1 VSSYADSPLQEFT
14 FQDLDIAAN
23 IAGSIQNAENW
34 KFTKT
39 SIRAADGSH
48 VVVKDSRGITGLEG
62 Q

>member
-1 VSSYADSPLQEFT
+1 LQEFT